1 MTTCIHRCPYRYP
14 QDQGEVGNPVCKS
27 NEELPTLKSTF
38 GSREEDWRRRGR
50 QLGHTFPPSPPRLV
64 DIDNGGQCHRERTLP
79 VRKDLG
85 SRGRLLTPRLVCL
98 PPCTLHHSHCLHILN
113 GTLPLLLHSH
123 RPLPQADTH
132 ILPLGPGLEH
142 KCLPP
147 IGPPPHILA
156 HTPLPSNR
164 RPGNR
169 EKNAGDLETRSLCV
183 PRGIEEER
191 GRFSNR
197 HPVVPQLGRNS
208 KPGQKHEDALKALS
222 CARTRPKQVEKKVDL
237 SMGGCASVTA
247 ASVVLFAHVDL
258 LARVSI

>member
-1 MTTCIHRCPYRYP
+1 MTILSQYSSNMITCIHRCPYRYP
-14 QDQGEVGNPVCKS
+14 QDQGEVENPVCRS
-27 NEELPTLKSTF
+27 NEEHPTLRSTF

-64 DIDNGGQCHRERTLP
+64 DIDNGGQGHRERTLP

-98 PPCTLHHSHCLHILN
+98 PPCTLHHSHCHHILN
-113 GTLPLLLHSH
+113 DTLPLPLHSL
-123 RPLPQADTH
+123 RLLLQADTH

-142 KCLPP
+142 KCLLP

-169 EKNAGDLETRSLCV
+169 KKMLEIWKHDLCMYLGALWRSAAG
-183 PRGIEEER
+183 
-191 GRFSNR
+191 F
-197 HPVVPQLGRNS
+197 PVVTQLFPSWAGTVNLVRNIRM
-208 KPGQKHEDALKALS
+208 P
-222 CARTRPKQVEKKVDL
+222 
-237 SMGGCASVTA
+237 
-247 ASVVLFAHVDL
+247 
-258 LARVSI
+258 

>member
-14 QDQGEVGNPVCKS
+14 QDQGEVGIPVCKS

-64 DIDNGGQCHRERTLP
+64 DIDNGGQGHRERTLP

-113 GTLPLLLHSH
+113 GTLPLLLHSL
-123 RPLPQADTH
+123 RLLLLQADTH

-142 KCLPP
+142 RCPPP

-164 RPGNR
+164 RPGSR
-169 EKNAGDLETRSLCV
+169 KKMQEIWKRDLCV
-183 PRGIEEER
+183 YLGALWRSAAG
-191 GRFSNR
+191 F
-197 HPVVPQLGRNS
+197 PVVTQLFPSWAGTVNLVRNIRTPQRLFHAQEHDQN
-208 KPGQKHEDALKALS
+208 KLKKS
-222 CARTRPKQVEKKVDL
+222 
-237 SMGGCASVTA
+237 
-247 ASVVLFAHVDL
+247 
-258 LARVSI
+258 

>member
-1 MTTCIHRCPYRYP
+1 MTILSQYSSNMTTCIHRCPYRCP
-14 QDQGEVGNPVCKS
+14 QDQGEVEILVCRS
-27 NEELPTLKSTF
+27 NEEHPTLRSTF

-98 PPCTLHHSHCLHILN
+98 PPCTLHHSHCPHILN
-113 GTLPLLLHSH
+113 DTLPLLLHSL
-123 RPLPQADTH
+123 RLLQADTH
-132 ILPLGPGLEH
+132 ILPLGLEH
-142 KCLPP
+142 RCLQP

-164 RPGNR
+164 RPG
-169 EKNAGDLETRSLCV
+169 KNAGDQETRSLYV
-183 PRGIEEER
+183 PRGTVEER
-191 GRFSNR
+191 GRFSSR

-208 KPGQKHEDALKALS
+208 KPGQKHKGRLKGS
-222 CARTRPKQVEKKVDL
+222 FMYKN
-237 SMGGCASVTA
+237 TA
-247 ASVVLFAHVDL
+247 NTS
-258 LARVSI
+258 